1 MVMGDRPDLAGM
13 AKGFGTKYEYSV
25 YPYMGTD
32 PEMFVKVGNDLL
44 PAFKFLPA
52 KDQSDEWLRPDERP
66 YYIYK
71 KMFWDGFQAEW
82 TTTQSYTCLSWLVDE
97 VQSALKDL
105 DARAKAFNPLAE
117 LSLDNVVRI
126 PAAVLDET
134 PDAYVQLGCNPSR
147 NAYKD
152 KAMFAGNPR
161 KLRYRFAGGH
171 MHFDWRGTV
180 EESREV
186 VKVMDKVLG
195 VWCVGAAKNFDKP
208 IRRKYYGLAGEYRK
222 PSYGIEYRTPSN
234 FWLSHPITMH
244 AVFELGRAAM
254 TLHKANK
261 SDWWIADEDEV
272 QSVINNCDVE
282 GAREILERNQELLQ
296 FILKYKRSAKPL
308 LKMGLEG
315 IEALVP
321 EPRNIAKNWQF
332 GAKWVTHCDNEGTN
346 LVEYA

>member
-1 MVMGDRPDLAGM
+1 MDRPDLATM
-13 AKGFGTKYEYSV
+13 KVQFGSKYGYIS
-25 YPYMGTD
+25 YPHMGTD
-32 PEMFVKVGNDLL
+32 PEMFVKVGEKLL

-52 KDQSDEWLRPDERP
+52 KEEAQTFSPVPFRHYTYD
-66 YYIYK
+66 

-82 TTTQSYTCLSWLVDE
+82 TTAQSYCCLSWLVDE

-117 LSLDNVVRI
+117 LSLDNVVRL
-126 PAAVLDET
+126 PVALLNET
-134 PDAYVQLGCNPSR
+134 PDAYVQLGCKPSR

-171 MHFDWRGTV
+171 MHFELKHLTTI
-180 EESREV
+180 ESKKAV
-186 VKVMDKVLG
+186 IKVLDKVLG
-195 VWCVGAAKNFDKP
+195 VWCVGAARSFDKP
-208 IRRKYYGLAGEYRK
+208 VRRKYYGLAGEWRA

-244 AVFELGRAAM
+244 AVFELGRAAIS
-254 TLHKANK
+254 LYNSGKA
-261 SDWWIADEDEV
+261 DWWIADEDEV

-282 GAREILERNQELLQ
+282 GAKEILERNQELLQ
-296 FILKYKRSAKPL
+296 FILRYEDFAKPL
-308 LKMGLEG
+308 LKMGLGG

-321 EPRNIAKNWQF
+321 EPRNIAKNWRF
-332 GAKWVTHCDNEGTN
+332 GKTWTTHCENDGCN
-346 LVEYA
+346 LRDFQ